1 MKLTNEQANAILQFL
16 ARRAGYD
23 GCRLREINGL
33 VCCCFIKD
41 GVEWDCELLENS
53 LLVNIY
59 FYTNSYKTIL
69 KVFFKNRKKIYISN
83 PLAWRDRNEN
93 SVMHVFQPGDT
104 FESLLIQADLETNE

>member
-23 GCRLREINGL
+23 GCRLHEINGFM
-33 VCCCFIKD
+33 CCRFIKD

-53 LLVNIY
+53 MLGSVY

-69 KVFFKNRKKIYISN
+69 ESFFKNKNKVYIPSS
-83 PLAWRDRNEN
+83 LARHDRNEN
-93 SVMHVFQPGDT
+93 QVIHVFQQGDSL
-104 FESLLIQADLETNE
+104 ESLMVQADLENLG